1 MAPAGRRFQAATG
14 RIFKEH
20 LEGGGNMHTLRGRAL
35 FFVPALA
42 LLAVFVVY
50 PVVNT
55 VWLSFFTSEGEFALL
70 ENYAEV
76 LSQPEM

>member
-1 MAPAGRRFQAATG
+1 
-14 RIFKEH
+14 
-20 LEGGGNMHTLRGRAL
+20 MHALRGRAL

-55 VWLSFFTSEGEFALL
+55 VWLSFFTSEGEFALWRL
-70 ENYAEV
+70 RFEQAPIEALDV
-76 LSQPEM
+76 RVEDV